1 MVTDKKAEDLE
12 QRGMWRRASARWQEV
27 LLLCRDKKQEAYIQQ
42 RLAYCLQQL
51 KSRKTSESTQ
61 CSFQA
66 LSRAASDTEKT
77 MGIYRSTQD
86 IHNNLLR
93 NKSKKKTQQRQSQ

>member
-27 LLLCRDKKQEAYIQQ
+27 LLLCQDKKQETYIQQ

-51 KSRKTSESTQ
+51 KSRKTSEAPQ
-61 CSFQA
+61 CSF
-66 LSRAASDTEKT
+66 
-77 MGIYRSTQD
+77 
-86 IHNNLLR
+86 
-93 NKSKKKTQQRQSQ
+93 